1 MFYKNIEVDI
11 PVKKRIRTSEPHYVY
26 EILSRKNKKQKEKV
40 VCVGIAISNN
50 KMNPNEKYYEIHKE
64 AISDKPLL
72 IAKEFDNQVH
82 LGASLVMRNIA
93 KKEGLLDILESSF
106 PGKSEI
112 LFSLVEYYLIRR
124 DSAAQLYKYYLADHY
139 TKLNYIPSETEL
151 SKFFNEYLDH
161 ELISEFLSKWM
172 NYRLSLKSFTNHID
186 IDFDSTNRNVS
197 SRNISLGEY
206 GKAKVDEGL
215 PQVNTAYF
223 LDRETGLPIYF
234 DIYYGSIIDMSHC
247 QVALDKIKKIKK
259 DIKGMIVLDRGY
271 FSSNNLDYFSDKG
284 FSFMCMGKDGLTLS
298 ELISIYPKEEISK
311 PINRIYKTIY
321 GLKLIG
327 KPFKNSKKN
336 YFLYLFY
343 NEADVANEI
352 ARIQD
357 DIEYAC
363 KFLIGKK
370 DENENIQNTYG
381 KRINLEYD
389 EDKIIIKATPN
400 YEYIE
405 NYKKEFGYFWIVS
418 TEDDT
423 PNNILRSYRFRDMV
437 EKEMKYSKSLSDLD
451 KTFARSDTAFEGKML
466 LGFISAIIRSSL
478 ILTLKPYFLQYS
490 SETSQTAL
498 LELDKIK
505 AEEINKDYILRYAL
519 TARQKQI
526 LALFGL
532 TIKDVYKMLEDINFT
547 RSLTPKK

>member
-1 MFYKNIEVDI
+1 MIYRNIEVDI

-40 VCVGIAISNN
+40 VCVGVATSSD
-50 KMNPNEKYYEIHKE
+50 KMNPNEKYYEVHKE
-64 AISDKPLL
+64 LISDKPLL
-72 IAKEFDNQVH
+72 EAKEFDNQVH

-93 KKEGLLDILESSF
+93 KKEGLLEILESSF

-112 LFSLVEYYLIRR
+112 IFSLVEYYLIKR
-124 DSAAQLYKYYLADHY
+124 DSAAQLYKYYLTDHY
-139 TKLNYIPSETEL
+139 TELNYIPSEAEL
-151 SKFFNEYLDH
+151 SKLFNEYLDH
-161 ELISEFLSKWM
+161 ELISKFLSKWM
-172 NYRLSLKSFTNHID
+172 NYRFSLKTFSNHID

-197 SRNISLGEY
+197 SKSISLGEY

-215 PQVNTAYF
+215 PQVNTAYL

-234 DIYYGSIIDMSHC
+234 DIYYGSIIDMNHC
-247 QVALDKIKKIKK
+247 QIALDKIKKIKK
-259 DIKGMIVLDRGY
+259 DVIGMFVLDRGY
-271 FSSNNLDYFSDKG
+271 FSSNNLDYFYHKG
-284 FSFMCMGKDGLTLS
+284 FSFMCMGKDGITLS
-298 ELISIYPKEEISK
+298 TLISIYPREEISK
-311 PINRIYKTIY
+311 PINRVYQTIY
-321 GLKLIG
+321 GIKLIG
-327 KPFKNSKKN
+327 KPFNNSKQD

-343 NEADVANEI
+343 NEADVASEI

-363 KFLIGKK
+363 KFLVGKK
-370 DENENIQNTYG
+370 DKADNIQSVYG
-381 KRINLEYD
+381 KRINLELD

-405 NYKKEFGYFWIVS
+405 NYKKELGYFWIVS

-423 PNNILRSYRFRDMV
+423 PSNILRSYRFRDMV

-451 KTFARSDTAFEGKML
+451 KTFARSDTVFEGKML

-490 SETSQTAL
+490 SETSQTVL

-505 AEEINKDYILRYAL
+505 AEEINEDYVLRYAL

-532 TIKDVYKMLEDINFT
+532 TIKDVYKALGDINFT
-547 RSLTPKK
+547 RKLVPIK

>member
-11 PVKKRIRTSEPHYVY
+11 PAKKRTRSSEPHYVY
-26 EILSRKNKKQKEKV
+26 EILSRKSKNRKEKV
-40 VCVGIAISNN
+40 VCVGIAVSNN

-64 AISDKPLL
+64 AIIDKPLL
-72 IAKEFDNQVH
+72 EVKEFDNQVH
-82 LGASLVMRNIA
+82 LGASLVMRSIA
-93 KKEGLLDILESSF
+93 EKEGLLDILESSF

-112 LFSLVEYYLIRR
+112 IFSLVEYYLIRR
-124 DSAAQLYKYYLADHY
+124 DSASQLYKYADHY
-139 TKLNYIPSETEL
+139 TKLNYIPNETEL
-151 SKFFNEYLDH
+151 SKLFNEYLDH
-161 ELISEFLSKWM
+161 ELISKFLSEWM
-172 NYRLSLKSFTNHID
+172 NYRLSLKTFSNHID

-197 SRNISLGEY
+197 SRSISLGEY

-215 PQVNTAYF
+215 PQVNSAYF
-223 LDRETGLPIYF
+223 LDRDTGLPIYF

-247 QVALDKIKKIKK
+247 QIALDKIKKIKK
-259 DIKGMIVLDRGY
+259 DIKGMIVFDRGY
-271 FSSNNLDYFSDKG
+271 FSCNNLDCFSDKG
-284 FSFMCMGKDGLTLS
+284 FSFMCMGKDGTTLS
-298 ELISIYPKEEISK
+298 TLISTYPKEEISK
-311 PINRIYKTIY
+311 PINRVYKTMY
-321 GLKLIG
+321 GIKVTG
-327 KPFKNSKKN
+327 KPFKNSKKD

-352 ARIQD
+352 SRIQD

-363 KFLIGKK
+363 HFLIGKK
-370 DENENIQNTYG
+370 DINDDISNTYG
-381 KRINLEYD
+381 KRINLELD

-423 PNNILRSYRFRDMV
+423 PTNILRSYRFRDMV

-466 LGFISAIIRSSL
+466 LGFISSIIRSSL
-478 ILTLKPYFLQYS
+478 ILTLRPYFLQYS
-490 SETSQTAL
+490 SETSQTVL

-505 AEEINKDYILRYAL
+505 AEEINDEYILRYAL

-526 LALFGL
+526 LALFNL
-532 TIKDVYKMLEDINFT
+532 TIKDVYQTLDSINFT
-547 RSLTPKK
+547 RRLTPKK